1 MLASERRA
9 NEHIERRRSAIR
21 RARPQA
27 GDTWMRWDVI
37 NALLDVARGKKFLEI
52 GVQAGVCGARV
63 RATEKWGVDPEA
75 RAGASN
81 GYARFFHCGSDEF
94 FAELDPAERFD
105 VVMVDGLHHAEQVE
119 RDTLNAL
126 RHLAPGGAIVLHDCN
141 PLTEI
146 AQRVPRA
153 TGVWNGDCWKAMAR
167 LRARGDVD
175 AFTINTD
182 HGVGVVRPR
191 RVVEPLRDLPAVLE
205 YAHLEADRDRLVGL
219 VEPTRWLQ
227 RFGEPFSIGRVAL
240 VSAIFGGRDFA
251 RPVPPGLGIDA
262 AVLFTDC
269 IRPEDAHG
277 WRVIQ
282 VESPADPRMEAR
294 RIKTLA
300 LELVDAD
307 VVLWVDGRI
316 RLTGESVRPLLEQAL
331 AGADIAGFPHPW
343 RRCAY
348 AEAKECG
355 VLGLAPVA
363 DLEAQAEV
371 YRAEGLPPAAGLW
384 NTMVLA
390 RRNTP
395 AMVELGRA
403 WWDELQRHTVRD
415 QVSLPYLLWRD
426 GIHCGRLGADVYREG
441 SSMYFDRGSHAS

>member
-1 MLASERRA
+1 
-9 NEHIERRRSAIR
+9 
-21 RARPQA
+21 
-27 GDTWMRWDVI
+27 
-37 NALLDVARGKKFLEI
+37 
-52 GVQAGVCGARV
+52 
-63 RATEKWGVDPEA
+63 
-75 RAGASN
+75 
-81 GYARFFHCGSDEF
+81 
-94 FAELDPAERFD
+94 
-105 VVMVDGLHHAEQVE
+105 MVDGLHHADQVE

-191 RVVEPLRDLPAVLE
+191 KVVEPITVPADLD
-205 YAHLEADRDRLVGL
+205 YSHLEADRDRLVGL
-219 VEPTRWLQ
+219 VEPARWLV
-227 RFGEPFSIGRVAL
+227 RFGEPFSIGRVVL
-240 VSAIFGGRDFA
+240 LSAVFGGRDIPHA
-251 RPVPPGLGIDA
+251 VPAGTGITE

-269 IRPEDAHG
+269 VKPEDAPG
-277 WRVIQ
+277 WRVIRIGEQ
-282 VESPADPRMEAR
+282 EDPRKTAR

-316 RLTGESVRPLLEQAL
+316 RLTGLPVRPLLEQVL
-331 AGADIAGFPHPW
+331 IGTDIAGFPHPW
-343 RRCAY
+343 RQCAY
-348 AEAKECG
+348 AEAQQCG
-355 VLGLAPVA
+355 TLGLAPVA
-363 DLEAQAEV
+363 DLEAQADT
-371 YRAEGLPPAAGLW
+371 YRAEGLPPQAGLW
-384 NTMVLA
+384 NTMVLV

-403 WWDELQRHTVRD
+403 WWDEIQRHTVRD

-426 GIHCGRLGADVYREG
+426 GIQPGKLGRDVYHVG
-441 SSMYFDRGSHAS
+441 SSEHFERGDHAI

>member
-1 MLASERRA
+1 LQPADHK
-9 NEHIERRRSAIR
+9 HIERRRSAIR
-21 RARPQA
+21 SAQPK
-27 GDTWMRWDVI
+27 GGGPLMRWDVI
-37 NALLDVARGKKFLEI
+37 NALLSAAHGRKFLEI

-94 FAELDPAERFD
+94 FAQLDPTERFD
-105 VVMVDGLHHAEQVE
+105 VVMVDGLHHADQVE
-119 RDTLNAL
+119 RDTINAL

-141 PLTEI
+141 PLTEL

-153 TGVWNGDCWKAMAR
+153 TGVWNGDCWKAMVR

-175 AFTINTD
+175 AFTINSD
-182 HGVGVVRPR
+182 HGIGVVRPR
-191 RVVEPLRDLPAVLE
+191 RVVEPLRDMPDLTWDVLD
-205 YAHLEADRDRLVGL
+205 ADRERLLGL
-219 VEPTRWLQ
+219 VEPARWLE
-227 RFGEPFSIGRVAL
+227 RIGEPFSIGRVVL
-240 VSAIFGGRDFA
+240 LSAVFGGRDIPA
-251 RPVPPGLGIDA
+251 PVPAGTGITD

-269 IRPEDAHG
+269 IEPQHAPG
-277 WRVIQ
+277 WRVIRNAKQ
-282 VESPADPRMEAR
+282 EDPRMAAR

-316 RLTGESVRPLLEQAL
+316 RLTGVPVRPLLEQVL
-331 AGADIAGFPHPW
+331 AEDDIAGFPHPW
-343 RRCAY
+343 RDCTY
-348 AEAKECG
+348 TEARQCG
-355 VLGLAPVA
+355 ELGLAPVA
-363 DLEAQAEV
+363 DLEVQTEA
-371 YRAEGLPPAAGLW
+371 YRADGLPAHGGLW

-403 WWDELQRHTVRD
+403 WWDEIQRHTVRD

-426 GIHCGRLGADVYREG
+426 GIRCERLGRDVYHAGASPHFE
-441 SSMYFDRGSHAS
+441 RGRHAT